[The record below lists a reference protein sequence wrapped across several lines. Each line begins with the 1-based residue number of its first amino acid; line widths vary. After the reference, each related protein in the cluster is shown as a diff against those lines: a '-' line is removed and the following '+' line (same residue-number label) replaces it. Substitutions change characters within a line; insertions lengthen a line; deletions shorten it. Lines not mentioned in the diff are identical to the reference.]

1 MSQQFFCGK
10 KTSCG
15 ISLPLIRMRNHE
27 SWHYEFDQDRPVWW
41 LIIIFFIM
49 MTVNF
54 VLVFQGVVSFWNEWL
69 REWTIG
75 ILHVATD
82 NFLVTSPH
90 VLKFFL
96 FGEENKSCTKR
107 SWPFHCCLG
116 RTICRW
122 ALAQCGGFS
131 KPLAWWSSSMRRNF
145 QRLWKRTTIGSFV
158 AKSSPISMQSIDLH
172 PWSYK

>member
-41 LIIIFFIM
+41 LIIIFFYHDDREFCTCFPSSSILLKWVTQRM
-49 MTVNF
+49 ND
-54 VLVFQGVVSFWNEWL
+54 WNTTRGYGQFFGHIASCFE
-69 REWTIG
+69 
-75 ILHVATD
+75 V
-82 NFLVTSPH
+82 
-90 VLKFFL
+90 FL

-145 QRLWKRTTIGSFV
+145 QRLWKRTTKGSFV
-158 AKSSPISMQSIDLH
+158 AKSSPISMQFIDLH